1 MNKFGLYLLAALG
14 FGIYGAMTDAD
25 RDDTGAIVDGG
36 TIDAFHVRLGDCF
49 DDPNSF
55 DDEFSSLDGV
65 PCSAPHDNETFAVFD
80 VSYASYPE
88 GDRMG
93 ELAQTSCIERF
104 AGYVGRDYDS
114 SSLDVITMYPS
125 RESWQQSDREVMC
138 ALYDMEAN
146 KLTGSVKGSGL

>member
-1 MNKFGLYLLAALG
+1 
-14 FGIYGAMTDAD
+14 
-25 RDDTGAIVDGG
+25 
-36 TIDAFHVRLGDCF
+36 
-49 DDPNSF
+49 
-55 DDEFSSLDGV
+55 
-65 PCSAPHDNETFAVFD
+65 
-80 VSYASYPE
+80 
-88 GDRMG
+88 MG

-146 KLTGSVKGSGL
+146 KLTGSMKGSGL